1 MQPVSRKTAWQL
13 LLVFLVLIIFIT
25 VLGLF
30 YYESQKKQIKKEKQ
44 DELMA
49 IANLKV
55 SQIVEWRKERLA
67 DALTIFDNFLLAPY
81 VERLLQDPNRAEEKH
96 QMLTWMKSL
105 GEAYQYEDI
114 LLLDRKGN
122 VLLSISQKNGGIET
136 DVKGLVL
143 EAARTRKIIFSDL
156 YRSKASNRIHLSLI
170 APILRQEEC
179 GPSDIGVA
187 LLQINPYDFLYP
199 LIESWPTPSPTAE
212 TMLVRREGGEVVF
225 LSDLRHRK
233 DTALT
238 LRLSAGTP
246 NLPAAIAVNGK
257 KTISEGID
265 YRGEKVLAATR
276 AIPDSPWFIVSKVDK
291 EEVYAPIRQRLWN
304 VMLLIGLCII
314 SAGAGVILI
323 WRRRE
328 AEEERRYRQYLEETV
343 KERTGEL
350 ERSNRRLEASY
361 RDLESFSYA
370 ASHDLREPLI
380 VIEWSSGNLLKK
392 YGDKLDDEGRE
403 KLTTISEKTRQ
414 LTHFIGDLLS
424 FSRVSTRE
432 IEKSDIDME
441 ALAKNVAEEIKATLG
456 DRNLELEIKSLP
468 VAWGD
473 PSMMRQVVINLLSN
487 AFKYTRREE
496 TARIEIG
503 GTEERAETIY
513 YVKDNGIGFDE
524 DASEKLFSLFK
535 RLHASEEFEGTGI
548 GLFIIKRVIEKHGGR
563 VWAEG
568 RINEGAIFYFSL
580 PVGPRG

>member
-1 MQPVSRKTAWQL
+1 
-13 LLVFLVLIIFIT
+13 
-25 VLGLF
+25 
-30 YYESQKKQIKKEKQ
+30 
-44 DELMA
+44 
-49 IANLKV
+49 
-55 SQIVEWRKERLA
+55 
-67 DALTIFDNFLLAPY
+67 
-81 VERLLQDPNRAEEKH
+81 
-96 QMLTWMKSL
+96 
-105 GEAYQYEDI
+105 
-114 LLLDRKGN
+114 
-122 VLLSISQKNGGIET
+122 
-136 DVKGLVL
+136 
-143 EAARTRKIIFSDL
+143 
-156 YRSKASNRIHLSLI
+156 
-170 APILRQEEC
+170 
-179 GPSDIGVA
+179 
-187 LLQINPYDFLYP
+187 
-199 LIESWPTPSPTAE
+199 
-212 TMLVRREGGEVVF
+212 
-225 LSDLRHRK
+225 
-233 DTALT
+233 LT